1 MKTNRTSL
9 RSRIAAAVVSV
20 GLAGAAS
27 PSPSAEPA
35 VRLDTLE
42 SIVDAVEQ
50 LVREAR
56 FHTAIGV
63 ARTAQ
68 GWSEAAN
75 DTPQLRAPYARLE
88 VLAATAHVAL
98 EQHERAR
105 DRLRRA
111 LALDPDLSLDE
122 QNTSPKLLEVL
133 RTIQPAAAPGGSD
146 S

>member
-1 MKTNRTSL
+1 MKKNQTSL
-9 RSRIAAAVVSV
+9 RSRIAAGVLSV
-20 GLAGAAS
+20 GLAGVAS
-27 PSPSAEPA
+27 PSPPAEPS
-35 VRLDTLE
+35 VRLDRLE
-42 SIVDAVEQ
+42 AIVDAVEK

-63 ARTAQ
+63 ARSAH
-68 GWSEAAN
+68 GWSQAAN
-75 DTPQLRAPYARLE
+75 DAPQLRAQRARLA

-105 DRLRRA
+105 DNLRRA
-111 LALDPDLSLDE
+111 LELSPDLSLDE

-133 RTIQPAAAPGGSD
+133 RTIQPAAAPPGSD